1 MIIKHE
7 KYYNPTFQ
15 FEQDLRYT
23 HVPMA
28 QHS

>member
-1 MIIKHE
+1 MIINHD

-15 FEQDLRYT
+15 FEQDLHYT
-23 HVPMA
+23 HISMV